1 MDPWPN
7 LLVSTTSS
15 KGYADRNGW
24 DLMGSE
30 VSNDFAKAT
39 NLDSVKD
46 DILTEFCDYNGI
58 IDNKSPTSVI
68 MSCHFSTADT
78 ALPHSDRE
86 LFGNGHGDKGSGS
99 FLDYNWDSVE
109 NFDDF
114 DRIFRNDDSI
124 LGHEM
129 IGNADELWP
138 FPMAPNSPT
147 SQFRLLGTAPEKDQV
162 KMEFPPYQDQPLTSD
177 CKKIND
183 MDSCSTQNVPP
194 SGDGGSEKGYYSFA
208 NQVDESFGRK
218 IKFELEE
225 KFSNEKIL
233 SRKHFK
239 DKVNRRSKLLKCQK
253 KLEETS
259 KTNSSQNMHCASS
272 PDTSQIQQL
281 VDMNICASATSAQQ
295 TFLSSVLSPQRQL
308 GGPDSLSKPHIH
320 SDHGQCQL
328 VLDSYK
334 FSPDMLKY
342 GTPLQKLPD
351 VHSSP
356 LTMTPQ
362 EKIEK
367 LRQHQQMQAMIAI
380 QHQQQQFDHQVNGSE
395 TEVEENSVKVLILG
409 LNLPIEPYDSN
420 KTSMLVGEH
429 SLDETTFDDLQ
440 SAIGKLDSRIRLC
453 IRGSLFRLA
462 KSATQRHSI
471 SDTSSTNESI
481 RDENE
486 ETNVHCRSSR
496 LANVETDTNPI
507 DRIMAHLLFHRPSES
522 CGRPVKDEI
531 PDSPGSGNPKK
542 LSVQPETEGHIDL
555 DVGCFSHNLTD
566 KQSISRYECQ
576 SPQSNM
582 SVDPQQDQFQSSPF
596 NA

>member
-239 DKVNRRSKLLKCQK
+239 D
-253 KLEETS
+253 
-259 KTNSSQNMHCASS
+259 
-272 PDTSQIQQL
+272 
-281 VDMNICASATSAQQ
+281 
-295 TFLSSVLSPQRQL
+295 
-308 GGPDSLSKPHIH
+308 KPHIH